1 MAGVRVRLIPNLP
14 NAFYNYDKGEILLGI
29 TNPAVLAHEI
39 EHADNIQQDSL
50 YSNMLRIAEGV
61 SRVNNV
67 AAIPTMLALRLFIN
81 DPERRDDILKTLS
94 GLSAAV
100 AAPGLV
106 EEASATTR
114 ALKHN
119 PGHRLEMLKT
129 LGPAYMM
136 HLARGLAPSLV
147 YQAGRSA

>member
-1 MAGVRVRLIPNLP
+1 LP

-39 EHADNIQQDSL
+39 EHADNIRQDTL
-50 YSNMLRIAEGV
+50 YSNMLRIAEGI

-67 AAIPTMLALRLFIN
+67 AAIPTMLALRLFIT
-81 DPERRDDILKTLS
+81 DPERRDDILKTLA
-94 GLSAAV
+94 GVSAAV

-106 EEASATTR
+106 EEVSATTR
-114 ALKHN
+114 AVRHN

-129 LGPAYMM
+129 LAPAYMM
-136 HLARGLAPSLV
+136 HLARGLQPALV
-147 YQAGRSA
+147 YQSGRST